1 MSNIPMI
8 HTTAARPSGFAMPT
22 SAPLAAAVS
31 GARVEATGG
40 MATGAVCTAPTYVV
54 RPRFVAGDA
63 LVKGAF
69 PGTTAWS
76 PPTC

>member
-1 MSNIPMI
+1 MSNTTMI
-8 HTTAARPSGFAMPT
+8 NTTAARPSGFAMPT
-22 SAPLAAAVS
+22 SAPLTAAIS
-31 GARVEATGG
+31 GARTEATGG
-40 MATGAVCTAPTYVV
+40 MAIDAVCTAPTDVV

-63 LVKGAF
+63 FVKGAF

>member
-1 MSNIPMI
+1 MSNTTML

-22 SAPLAAAVS
+22 SAPLAAAIA
-31 GARVEATGG
+31 GARTGAIGG
-40 MATGAVCTAPTYVV
+40 MVTDAVCTEPTYDA

-76 PPTC
+76 PPTS

>member
-1 MSNIPMI
+1 MSNTTMI

-22 SAPLAAAVS
+22 SASIPGATL
-31 GARVEATGG
+31 GARIEAIGG
-40 MATGAVCTAPTYVV
+40 MATSAVCTAPTYVA
-54 RPRFVAGDA
+54 RQRFVAGDA
-63 LVKGAF
+63 LVTDAF